1 MFQFIFRSVVATVVI
16 AGAKKLYDA
25 FGARAKPAFV
35 VHIAGGRV
43 SSVDGQQLAARR
55 ISDCNEICQATGIT
69 SGTITK
75 LVSDGRF
82 SLDFSSTIPASLHQ
96 RFRNV
101 LLN

>member
-1 MFQFIFRSVVATVVI
+1 MLQFIFRSVIATAVI

-35 VHIAGGRV
+35 VHVSGGRV
-43 SSVDGQQLAARR
+43 SSVEGQQLSASR
-55 ISDCNEICQATGIT
+55 ISDCNEICQTFGIDG
-69 SGTITK
+69 GTITK
-75 LVSDGRF
+75 LVTDSCT
-82 SLDFSSTIPASLHQ
+82 SLDFTSDIPAASHQ